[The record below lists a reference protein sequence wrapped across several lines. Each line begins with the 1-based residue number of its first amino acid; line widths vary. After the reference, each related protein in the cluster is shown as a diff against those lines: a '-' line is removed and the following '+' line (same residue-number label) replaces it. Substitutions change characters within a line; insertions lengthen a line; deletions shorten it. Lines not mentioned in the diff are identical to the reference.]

1 MLTAFGRFCRKLRID
16 NGELMKNMASRL
28 GVTVAYLSAVEIGK
42 RAVPEAWLE
51 KIEESYNLSKQE
63 VQEMK
68 KAFEESVDFVK
79 LSLKNQS
86 PAHREAAMTF
96 ARKFDELNE
105 DEIKILLEAF
115 KKANDKKQGE

>member
-86 PAHREAAMTF
+86 PAHREVAVMFAHTF
-96 ARKFDELNE
+96 NELNE
-105 DEIKILLEAF
+105 DEIKVLLEDF
-115 KKANDKKQGE
+115 KNVHSNK